1 MTTFLAPIHL
11 ALTIIILVWDIVLAG
26 RIAQNRQSSRLFQAV
41 SGLAALL
48 VLPGLLFMLATST
61 IMTGRAVAVMDWVW
75 PAVLVLFAFQALYA
89 AARWIVNPVW
99 GWPILIYDI
108 LIATIGVVRYM
119 VAHGYTPIDTLVTL
133 LASQSV
139 TIVFVAGSPSAMTSP
154 FFLNMPMVSPAFP
167 ALRNLTATFRL
178 MMSILALV
186 WVVLIVVI
194 GGPHA
199 VPQLRNY
206 DLHRHDHL
214 RERPDG
220 DFAIGVKILPDLRSP
235 PPKPAIKSDSA
246 LLDALDVDAVAVV
259 VAPGATKLAID
270 SLGKVLDAA
279 RSDSTVV
286 ILAIGYRSSML
297 PELTKVK
304 FDRAMRLATLR
315 LAIARLHPT
324 IVLPAEDP
332 YGSGERAL
340 GTLSPEL
347 WESYLTDAARVAK
360 SVDRKV
366 RVGVAASAYTPND
379 STLYAWAAAPG
390 SPMDVVGFS
399 LFPTAYT
406 GGDIETD
413 TRTADRWLRATPPRK
428 NHWVFGTGGYPLAF
442 GERSQEEAVWQALS
456 WATDHPAIKGAIV
469 YEAGDYGQTRG
480 LVAPNGR
487 LRPAARTIMKAI
499 QQLRESAK

>member
-48 VLPGLLFMLATST
+48 VLPGLLFTLATST

-89 AARWIVNPVW
+89 AARWIVNPIW
-99 GWPILIYDI
+99 GLPILVYDI
-108 LIATIGVVRYM
+108 VIATIGVVRYM
-119 VAHGYTPIDTLVTL
+119 VAHGYTPIDPLVTL

-139 TIVFVAGSPSAMTSP
+139 TMVFVAGSPSAMTSP

-178 MMSILALV
+178 MMSAVAVV
-186 WVVLIVVI
+186 WVVLILVI

-206 DLHRHDHL
+206 DAHRRDQL
-214 RERPDG
+214 RERPDA

-246 LLDALDVDAVAVV
+246 LLDTLDVDAVAVV
-259 VAPGATKLAID
+259 VVPGATKLTID

-286 ILAIGYRSSML
+286 IVAIGYRSSML

-315 LAIARLHPT
+315 LAVARLHPT

-340 GTLSPEL
+340 GALPPNL
-347 WESYLTDAARVAK
+347 WESYLAEAARVAK

-366 RVGVAASAYTPND
+366 RVGVSASAYTPND
-379 STLYAWAAAPG
+379 STLYAWAATPG

-413 TRTADRWLRATPPRK
+413 TRTADRWMRATPPRK
-428 NHWVFGTGGYPLAF
+428 DHWVFGTGGYPLAF
-442 GERSQEEAVWQALS
+442 GERSQEEAVWQALA

-469 YEAGDYGQTRG
+469 YEAGDYGETRG

-487 LRPAARTIMKAI
+487 LRPAARTIMRAI